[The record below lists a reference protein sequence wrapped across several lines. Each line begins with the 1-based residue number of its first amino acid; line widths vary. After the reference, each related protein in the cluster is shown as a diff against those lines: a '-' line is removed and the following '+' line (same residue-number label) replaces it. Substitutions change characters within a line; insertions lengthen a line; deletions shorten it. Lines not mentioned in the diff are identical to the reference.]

1 MLAMLAAVTGRDA
14 GGKMSRTD
22 YRFLVVVYYFALL
35 VPWGLL
41 RDFFMIYAKVGIVQL
56 VDCAPDA

>member
-1 MLAMLAAVTGRDA
+1 MLAAVTGRDA

-56 VDCAPDA
+56 VD